1 MKTYDRYIQCTFS
14 DLHNRARERGYLID
28 EVKMCVTESDE
39 SGYRITV
46 DTHHPSYPMISR
58 LTTELKQDKPTIS
71 SGAGTELKKLLKMVG
86 ITSSPNCSCNARART
101 MDDNGILWCKNNQE
115 LIVSWL
121 KEEAS
126 KRRLPFANFVGKK
139 IVKLAISRAEKKE
152 NPSNE

>member
-1 MKTYDRYIQCTFS
+1 MRTYDRFIKCTIN
-14 DLHNRARERGYLID
+14 DLSNRARERGYPMD
-28 EVKMCVTESDE
+28 EVKTCITESDKD
-39 SGYRITV
+39 GYKITV
-46 DTHHPSYPMISR
+46 DTHHSSYPILPKPM
-58 LTTELKQDKPTIS
+58 TAKQQVPT
-71 SGAGTELKKLLKMVG
+71 SGAGTELKKLLKLVG
-86 ITSSPNCSCNARART
+86 ITASPNCSCNARART
-101 MDDNGILWCKNNQE
+101 MDDKGILWCKNNQE

>member
-1 MKTYDRYIQCTFS
+1 MKTYDRYIQCTLS
-14 DLHNRARERGYLID
+14 DLNNRARERGYLID

-39 SGYRITV
+39 SGYKITV
-46 DTHHPSYPMISR
+46 DTHHPSYPMVSR

-101 MDDNGILWCKNNQE
+101 MDENGILWCKNNQE